1 MMSYL
6 LLLLASFF
14 TCGGQLCQKQ
24 AVVCWQQR
32 PPSSRLATTLRWL
45 LAACC
50 SLGIAMLL
58 WLLVLQRLPLGIAY
72 PMLSIN
78 FVLITLCA
86 HYWFGEK
93 AGVRHW
99 CGVAL
104 IMLGIYL
111 MSRGL

>member
-1 MMSYL
+1 MSYL
-6 LLLLASFF
+6 LLLLASVF

-50 SLGIAMLL
+50 S
-58 WLLVLQRLPLGIAY
+58 LGIAY

>member
-1 MMSYL
+1 MSYL
-6 LLLLASFF
+6 LLLLASVF

-24 AVVCWQQR
+24 AVVCWQQK
-32 PPSSRLATTLRWL
+32 PPSSRLPTTLRWL

-50 SLGIAMLL
+50 ALGIAMLL
-58 WLLVLQRLPLGIAY
+58 WLLVLQRMPLGIAY

-93 AGVRHW
+93 ASARHW

-104 IMLGIYL
+104 IMFGIYL